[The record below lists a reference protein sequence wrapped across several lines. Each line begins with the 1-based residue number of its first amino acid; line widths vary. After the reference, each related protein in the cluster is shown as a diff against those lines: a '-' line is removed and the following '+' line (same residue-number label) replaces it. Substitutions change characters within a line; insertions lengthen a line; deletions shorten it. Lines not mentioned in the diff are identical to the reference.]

1 MTRATVIA
9 RRELSGFFFSPIA
22 YVGMFLFLLAAGFSF
37 WDDFQPGQPAVMRAI
52 FERMVW
58 LLVIVVPILC
68 MGLLSQEW
76 ATGTI
81 ETLMTAPI
89 GETEVVLGKFIGS
102 LAFYLVLLV
111 PTLVYVV
118 LLRIY
123 SHPDYGPIFAGYLGL
138 FLVGAL
144 FIAIA
149 LFCSSLTRSQVV
161 AAVSAA
167 AILLL
172 TTIVP
177 WYASSRA
184 TLTGFWRTAADQG
197 VFTRYADFSKGIIDS
212 GNLVFFIAT
221 TAVFLFLTIK
231 VLESRRWK

>member
-1 MTRATVIA
+1 
-9 RRELSGFFFSPIA
+9 
-22 YVGMFLFLLAAGFSF
+22 
-37 WDDFQPGQPAVMRAI
+37 
-52 FERMVW
+52 
-58 LLVIVVPILC
+58 
-68 MGLLSQEW
+68 
-76 ATGTI
+76 
-81 ETLMTAPI
+81 
-89 GETEVVLGKFIGS
+89 
-102 LAFYLVLLV
+102 
-111 PTLVYVV
+111 V

-161 AAVSAA
+161 AAVSSA

-177 WYASSRA
+177 WYAASRA
-184 TLTGFWRTAADQG
+184 TLTGFWRSAADQG

-221 TAVFLFLTIK
+221 TAVFLFLTVK